1 MTYSNEKESDYIHF
15 SGLTLLFLGTLGL
28 TVDFVAA
35 FLFDFDVYLLVLLMC
50 TFIIIEGLVLINKNK
65 QVRSMGE

>member
-1 MTYSNEKESDYIHF
+1 MAYSNEKESDYIQF
-15 SGLTLLFLGTLGL
+15 CGVTLLFLGALGL

-35 FLFDFDVYLLVLLMC
+35 FLFDFDIYLVVLLMC
-50 TFIIIEGLVLINKNK
+50 IFIIIEGLVLMNKNK